1 MRIVLIGQAAFA
13 ERVVLGLL
21 SAGHE
26 IAAVYAPPPVSGKPD
41 PLAVA
46 AERAGLPL
54 HTPSSYKG
62 PEVAAQVRAL
72 GADLGLLAYVTRIIP
87 PAVIDAPRLG
97 TLCFHPSLLPRY
109 RGGSALNWQ
118 IIRGET
124 RGGFTVF
131 WTDPGID
138 TGPILLQREVAIE
151 PDDTTGSLYF
161 HKIFEPGVAGM
172 LESVELV
179 ASGRAPRTPQDEAL
193 ATYDPLCTDA
203 HAVIDWSRPV
213 AEVYNLIRGCDPQP
227 GAFTSWR
234 GEKLRL
240 YEARREQRD
249 AGLPPGS
256 VLSVDEEG
264 FVVAAGTTG
273 AAGAIRIGRARGTG
287 AKLKAGELAASA
299 GIEPGARLGG

>member
-13 ERVVLGLL
+13 ERVLLGLL

-26 IAAVYAPPPVSGKPD
+26 LAAVYAPPPSAGKAD
-41 PLAVA
+41 PLALA
-46 AERAGLPL
+46 AERAALPL

-62 PEVAAQVRAL
+62 PAIAAEVQVL
-72 GADLGLLAYVTRIIP
+72 GADLGLLAYVTKIIP

-109 RGGSALNWQ
+109 RGGSAHNWQ

-138 TGPILLQREVAIE
+138 TGPILLQREVAIG

-161 HKIFEPGVAGM
+161 SKIFEPGVAGM

-179 ASGRAPRTPQDEAL
+179 ANGRAPRIPQDESL
-193 ATYDPLCTDA
+193 ASYDPLCTDA
-203 HAVIDWSRPV
+203 HAAVDWSRTA

-227 GAFTSWR
+227 GAFTTWR

-240 YEARREQRD
+240 YEARREDR
-249 AGLPPGS
+249 PGATPGT
-256 VLSVDEEG
+256 VLAVDEKG
-264 FVVAAGTTG
+264 LVVAAGT
-273 AAGAIRIGRARGTG
+273 AAEAGAIRIGRARGAG
-287 AKLKAGELAASA
+287 AKLNAGELAASL
-299 GIEPGARLGG
+299 GLESGARLGG